1 MKISATI
8 KAIYLLAGTA
18 VFLHGVQSQGCPS
31 GCQYGTTTEMQK
43 ITEDCHRF
51 MLFRSRCS
59 RMIKACVCATPGT
72 IPTASSPTTT
82 RTENKAEKGVRSSIK
97 KPSTK
102 PLHKIATPGTIPT
115 ASSPTTTRTEN
126 KAEKGVRSSIKK
138 PSTKPLHKIAT
149 HETTTG
155 TENMTEKR
163 TRWPIESTTLH
174 IKAAKGVSPTPRKMT
189 MLPKTKPS
197 GLEDICK
204 TRPKDEFHLPYPPD
218 PSKFVQCD
226 ITGRAYLRSCGDL
239 TVWDNTFKAC
249 VGKQMF

>member
-1 MKISATI
+1 MMIYHVHLATP
-8 KAIYLLAGTA
+8 GTIPTTA
-18 VFLHGVQSQGCPS
+18 SSP
-31 GCQYGTTTEMQK
+31 TTTRTENKAEKGVRSSIKKPSTKPLHK
-43 ITEDCHRF
+43 I
-51 MLFRSRCS
+51 
-59 RMIKACVCATPGT
+59 ATPGT